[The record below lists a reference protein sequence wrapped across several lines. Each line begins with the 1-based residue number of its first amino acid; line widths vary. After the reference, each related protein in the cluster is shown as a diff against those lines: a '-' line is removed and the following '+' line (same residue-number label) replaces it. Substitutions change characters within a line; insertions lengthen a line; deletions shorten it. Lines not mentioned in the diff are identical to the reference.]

1 MDILNIQKTL
11 FQEFSCLLN
20 YDIENQIRK
29 NNDCLKNINIDGLN
43 ESGNDEDIEL
53 DNLLYKFYLSLTKM
67 FSFQPCEKIIN
78 NNSGV
83 NSADINMNYSQIDN
97 QKRIINK
104 EAS

>member
-29 NNDCLKNINIDGLN
+29 NNDCLKNINIEELSEVTN
-43 ESGNDEDIEL
+43 EEQVEI

-67 FSFQPCEKIIN
+67 FSFQNQENTLNKNSKINFNEIRTNYSKIIN
-78 NNSGV
+78 QNPL
-83 NSADINMNYSQIDN
+83 
-97 QKRIINK
+97 INK

>member
-29 NNDCLKNINIDGLN
+29 NNDCLKNINIEQLS
-43 ESGNDEDIEL
+43 EVTNDEHEEI

-67 FSFQPCEKIIN
+67 FSFQSEERNLNNNTKINFTDIRSNYSKIIN
-78 NNSGV
+78 QNHL
-83 NSADINMNYSQIDN
+83 
-97 QKRIINK
+97 INK

>member
-1 MDILNIQKTL
+1 MNIQKTL

-29 NNDCLKNINIDGLN
+29 NNDCLKNINIEELSEVTN
-43 ESGNDEDIEL
+43 EEQVEI

-67 FSFQPCEKIIN
+67 FSFQNQENTLNKNSKINFNEIRTNYSKIIN
-78 NNSGV
+78 QNPL
-83 NSADINMNYSQIDN
+83 
-97 QKRIINK
+97 INK